1 MGRGHLSLVWDT
13 CCVRSELVFV
23 LNHLFDAHGPF
34 RSCPT
39 TQGLPF
45 LDISEDSP
53 GWAPAPAPPPLRPR
67 GSVEDAPCQRAA
79 LGLQAPGLQRQAPQG
94 VAVPEVLPQ
103 QKPDLAPRSMTKL
116 SNLRKAS
123 CFTQVDQKT
132 ILKKKKMRASRL
144 ARESSRGQDAWVMG
158 QNVFPSYEDVKSLD
172 KYARFLLSACLT
184 SSNKHLVTHHYP
196 SATELRGDQFARPS
210 AVRRTGCDAVSL
222 FGDN

>member
-1 MGRGHLSLVWDT
+1 MRRASARRSVFRRPDSN
-13 CCVRSELVFV
+13 VRRRRASPCRKFSPSRNRTWL
-23 LNHLFDAHGPF
+23 
-34 RSCPT
+34 
-39 TQGLPF
+39 QGQCAFAQLTHTY
-45 LDISEDSP
+45 
-53 GWAPAPAPPPLRPR
+53 
-67 GSVEDAPCQRAA
+67 
-79 LGLQAPGLQRQAPQG
+79 
-94 VAVPEVLPQ
+94 
-103 QKPDLAPRSMTKL
+103 TKL

-132 ILKKKKMRASRL
+132 ILKKKKKLRASRL